1 MYLSVFRLT
10 PRFSWHD
17 CKELNLIHL
26 FVPSVQFSRSVVSNS
41 LDCNTSGFPVHY
53 QLPEPTQTHV
63 PHVSDAI
70 QPPHTL
76 LSPSPSAFN
85 LPQIRVFSNEL
96 AHTAKVLAFQL

>member
-63 PHVSDAI
+63 YPVGDAI
-70 QPPHTL
+70 QPSDA
-76 LSPSPSAFN
+76 LSSPA
-85 LPQIRVFSNEL
+85 PTFSLSQNQGL
-96 AHTAKVLAFQL
+96 FK